1 MARAVFNSA
10 CFKNQALVNISIR
23 STIVF
28 GSKNV
33 SRNVVSS
40 ATEDG
45 SYMYPEMKTSVPG
58 PISLRKMNELER
70 MNKMGSVHFFA
81 DYEKS
86 KGNYIVD
93 VDGNV
98 YLDILNQISS
108 LPLGYNHP
116 ALVEAVSSPYLK
128 SLMVNRPAMGVNPP
142 LDTYELLQETL
153 LKVAPKG
160 LDNVQTMMCGS
171 CSVENAVKAAM
182 IKYRAYQRGSY
193 LPTDIEL
200 ESCMRQE
207 LPGTPDLC
215 FLSFSQSFHGRTM
228 GALSLTRSKGMY
240 KVDIP
245 GFRWP
250 VSDFPI
256 LKYPLSDHIH
266 YNQEEE
272 ARCLDMTRQKIR
284 ESNERG
290 VYVAGLIVE
299 PIQAEGGDNNA
310 SPAFF
315 RSLQEIIG
323 EANGAFIC
331 DEVQTGGGPTGKFW
345 AHEHWD
351 LPTPPDFV
359 TFAKKMLVGGFY
371 FKEEFLPKQAFR
383 IFNTWMGDP
392 ARVALLKA
400 VIQVIEQDELL
411 SRVRKSGEVLMEGLH
426 DLEKRYP
433 ESVEDARGVG
443 TFCAISCSTPELR
456 DQLSLTMRNLGLQN
470 GGNGKR
476 SIRFRPSL
484 IFNESHAVVTTHL
497 MEEAI
502 NMCRKARLR
511 HGR

>member
-1 MARAVFNSA
+1 MAKVFSRTSRHLNKALNSYKTV
-10 CFKNQALVNISIR
+10 KNDCICRTGIR
-23 STIVF
+23 
-28 GSKNV
+28 GL
-33 SRNVVSS
+33 VSS
-40 ATEDG
+40 AVEDG
-45 SYMYPEMKTSVPG
+45 PHVHPDVRTKVPG
-58 PISLRKMNELER
+58 PESLRKMEQLEK

-81 DYEKS
+81 DFENS
-86 KGNYIVD
+86 HGNYITD

-98 YLDILNQISS
+98 YLDVLNQIAS

-116 ALVEAVSSPYLK
+116 ALEEAMSSPNIK
-128 SLMVNRPAMGVNPP
+128 SYMVNRPAMGVNPP
-142 LDTYELLQETL
+142 ADTYDMLQGSL
-153 LKVAPKG
+153 LKVAPPG
-160 LDNVQTMMCGS
+160 LSNVQTMMCGS
-171 CSVENAVKAAM
+171 CSVENALKAAM
-182 IKYRAYQRGSY
+182 IKFRADQRGSY

-200 ESCMRQE
+200 ETCMDQE
-207 LPGTPDLC
+207 LPGTPDIC

-245 GFRWP
+245 GFKWP
-250 VSDFPI
+250 VADFPI
-256 LKYPLSDHIH
+256 LRYPLEDHIQ
-266 YNQEEE
+266 YNHDEE
-272 ARCLDMTRQKIR
+272 ARCLDMVRQKIM
-284 ESNERG
+284 ESNARG
-290 VYVAGLIVE
+290 CHVAGLIVE

-315 RSLQEIIG
+315 RQLQEIIH
-323 EANGAFIC
+323 EVNGAFIC
-331 DEVQTGGGPTGKFW
+331 DEVQTGCGATGKFW

-371 FKEEFLPKQAFR
+371 FKEKFLPKQAFR

-400 VIQVIEQDELL
+400 VVEVIESDKLL
-411 SRVRKSGEVLMEGLH
+411 ERTQRSGAALMEGL
-426 DLEKRYP
+426 LELQTRYP

-443 TFCAISCSTPELR
+443 TFTAISCSTPELR
-456 DQLSLTMRNLGLQN
+456 DKLSFVMRNLGLQN

-484 IFNESHAVVTTHL
+484 IFNESHAALAVEIL
-497 MEEAI
+497 ESAI
-502 NMCRKARLR
+502 NTCRKERLR